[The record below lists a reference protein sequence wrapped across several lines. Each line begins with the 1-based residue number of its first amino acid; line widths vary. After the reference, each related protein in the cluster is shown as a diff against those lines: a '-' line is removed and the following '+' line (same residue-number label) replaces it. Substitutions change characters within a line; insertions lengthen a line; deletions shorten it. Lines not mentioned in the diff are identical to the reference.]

1 MKHWEKISSES
12 VHQDRWIS
20 LRADECKLPN
30 GKVISPYYVLEEK
43 DWVHIIAI
51 NGNDEVL
58 GIEQYRYAGD
68 TVCTEIPAGCI
79 EENESPLQAAQR
91 ELKEETGFEADRWDH
106 VISPFANPA
115 RQTNRIH
122 VFKARG
128 LVDTGIKD
136 LDENEEI
143 EHFFISISELK
154 KKIYSGE
161 FSQALQIASVL
172 AVFDDNE
179 QNL

>member
-1 MKHWEKISSES
+1 MKYWEKISSKS
-12 VHQDRWIS
+12 IHQDRWIS

-30 GKVISPYYVLEEK
+30 GGVISPYYVLEEK
-43 DWVHIIAI
+43 DWIHIIAE
-51 NGNDEVL
+51 NDNNEVL
-58 GIEQYRYAGD
+58 AIRQYRYAGNS
-68 TVCTEIPAGCI
+68 VCTEIPAGCI

-91 ELKEETGFEADRWDH
+91 ELKEETGFEADQWDH

-122 VFKARG
+122 VYKATR
-128 LVDTGIKD
+128 LKDTGVKN
-136 LDENEEI
+136 LDDNEEI
-143 EHFFISISELK
+143 EHFFMSITDLK

-172 AVFDDNE
+172 TVFDENK
-179 QNL
+179 Q